1 MASPRA
7 HVYYNGRLFFVKALL
22 RSCKKVGVLAPTLSA
37 LDDGSLSFQPI
48 SLSIAGQLFN
58 RHERANW
65 LFRDFALAAQYDGKP
80 MMD

>member
-48 SLSIAGQLFN
+48 SLSIVPQFL
-58 RHERANW
+58 RCLTLHTCREVIPKM
-65 LFRDFALAAQYDGKP
+65 YDEKP

>member
-1 MASPRA
+1 
-7 HVYYNGRLFFVKALL
+7 
-22 RSCKKVGVLAPTLSA
+22 VGELAPTLSA

-48 SLSIAGQLFN
+48 SLSNAGQLFN
-58 RHERANW
+58 RHERANL